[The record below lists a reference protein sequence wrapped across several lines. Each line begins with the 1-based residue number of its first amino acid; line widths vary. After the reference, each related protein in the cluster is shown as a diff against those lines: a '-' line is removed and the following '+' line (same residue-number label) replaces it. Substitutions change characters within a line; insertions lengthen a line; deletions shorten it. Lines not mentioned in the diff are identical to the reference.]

1 MKSKKQYKLINRFIE
16 IAYNLKKWK
25 KWVIDE
31 KKCTDFDKAIMSGHY
46 IFSSDEFID
55 LKKEFMKNCKLN
67 ESHINNLLK
76 KSIKNSIKRYLT
88 NFKLI

>member
-1 MKSKKQYKLINRFIE
+1 
-16 IAYNLKKWK
+16 
-25 KWVIDE
+25 
-31 KKCTDFDKAIMSGHY
+31 MSGNN
-46 IFSSDEFID
+46 IFYYDEFID

-76 KSIKNSIKRYLT
+76 KSIKSSIKRYLT